1 VYVQDLMAGSA
12 ETLWELME
20 KERASFYVCGG
31 AAMGKS
37 VREQF
42 RLMVE
47 KHGKVPT
54 DKANQ
59 YIERLQRQQRYIS
72 ELWS

>member
-1 VYVQDLMAGSA
+1 
-12 ETLWELME
+12 
-20 KERASFYVCGG
+20 
-31 AAMGKS
+31 MGKS

-47 KHGKVPT
+47 KYGKLPT